1 MRVPKIRR
9 LGFALFIFATLAGMA
24 GCVHKIWVTEARQ
37 IPLSGADHV
46 IKSPL
51 RAHLTDGSTVVYSQ
65 GATIS
70 GGRIIGTGLAYPL
83 LDDTHSTVRHWVPLD
98 SVVGVE
104 TFEGKLLMAQSVTLS
119 IAASALTGVA
129 TIALLKAIFG
139 SCPTVYSD
147 TGSGAVLQAEGFSYA
162 IAPLLENRDVDPL
175 NVRVDAD
182 DKIRLE
188 LRNEALETHYI
199 NHIELLAVRHAKDD
213 VVIPDQGGKLVMVGP
228 ASALVSARDRAG
240 RDVRAELASADS
252 QLFAS
257 APATVNAA
265 HAGDLDDWLDLEA
278 NDLPAGDSVAV
289 VLRLRNSL
297 LNTVLLYD
305 GILGGRDA
313 ADWMTGGLQ
322 NIGTALDVA
331 RWYTRTMGMHA
342 TVDGVPLSGPTAK
355 EHARLSDVGPI
366 AFRDVAI
373 MLPRTERNAKRVRV
387 RLRFVADQWRIDRA
401 VIAGRIAR
409 PTQTTVHLTRVVV
422 PNPARGG
429 PAVADTAALH
439 ALADADDR
447 YLQTQ
452 PGQRMTLE
460 FAAPSHASS
469 EPDPRARSRS
479 TPVNDSTISY
489 LIAWQGWYR
498 EWIRGSWLADPT
510 RTTPWVPGDSAVAT
524 ALTRWRDKR
533 DGLERAFY
541 SSRIPV
547 R

>member
-1 MRVPKIRR
+1 MRVPSVRR
-9 LGFALFIFATLAGMA
+9 LGFAFFILATLAGVA
-24 GCVHKIWVTEARQ
+24 GCVHKVWVTEARQ
-37 IPLSGADHV
+37 IPLPSKDRLADANHV
-46 IKSPL
+46 INSPL
-51 RAHLTDGSTVVYSQ
+51 RAHLVDGSTVVYSQ
-65 GATIS
+65 GAEIR
-70 GGRIIGTGLAYPL
+70 GGQIVGTGLAYAL
-83 LDDTHSTVRHWVPLD
+83 FDDAHSTVRDRVPLD

-104 TFEGKLLMAQSVTLS
+104 TFEGKLLMAQSITLS
-119 IAASALTGVA
+119 VAASALTGVA
-129 TIALLKAIFG
+129 TVALLKALFG

-147 TGSGAVLQAEGFSYA
+147 TGSGNVLQAEGFSYA

-188 LRNEALETHYI
+188 LRNEALETHFI
-199 NHIELLAVRHAKDD
+199 NHIELLAVRHGKED
-213 VVIPDQGGKLVMVGP
+213 VVIPDQNAKLVMVGP
-228 ASALVSARDRAG
+228 ANALVVARDRAG
-240 RDVRAELASADS
+240 RDVRSELASADS
-252 QLFAS
+252 QIFAS
-257 APATVNAA
+257 APATVNGA

-278 NDLPAGDSVAV
+278 TDLPPGDSVAV

-322 NIGTALDVA
+322 NIGTALDVS
-331 RWYTRTMGMHA
+331 RWYIRTMGMHA
-342 TVDGVPLSGPTAK
+342 TVDGVPLPTLATK

-366 AFRDVAI
+366 AFRSVAI
-373 MLPRTERNAKRVRV
+373 VLPRPARDAKRVRV
-387 RLRFVADQWRIDRA
+387 RLRFVADDWRIDRA
-401 VIAGRIAR
+401 VIAGHVSR

-429 PAVADTAALH
+429 SPVVDSAALR

-460 FAAPSHASS
+460 FAARRPTA
-469 EPDPRARSRS
+469 
-479 TPVNDSTISY
+479 DSTTSY

-510 RTTPWVPGDSAVAT
+510 RTTPWVPGDSAVST
-524 ALTRWRDKR
+524 ALTRWRSKR

>member
-1 MRVPKIRR
+1 MRVPGVRPI
-9 LGFALFIFATLAGMA
+9 GIALFVLATLAGMA
-24 GCVHKIWVTEARQ
+24 GCVHKIWVTEAHDVSLPGKDARRDAFQ
-37 IPLSGADHV
+37 YIN
-46 IKSPL
+46 SPL
-51 RAHLTDGSTVVYSQ
+51 RAHLTDGSTVVFSQ
-65 GATIS
+65 GATIR
-70 GGRIIGTGLAYPL
+70 GGQIVGTGMAYPL
-83 LDDTHSTVRHWVPLD
+83 LDDLHSTVRDRVPLD

-104 TFEGKLLMAQSVTLS
+104 AFEGKVLMAQSVTLS
-119 IAASALTGVA
+119 IAASALTGAA
-129 TIALLKAIFG
+129 TIALLKAVFG
-139 SCPTVYSD
+139 SCPTVYAD
-147 TGSGAVLQAEGFSYA
+147 TGTGAVLQAEGFSYA

-182 DKIRLE
+182 DRIRLE
-188 LRNEALETHYI
+188 LRNEALETHFI
-199 NHIELLAVRHAKDD
+199 NHIELLAVRHAKDA
-213 VVIPDQGGKLVMVGP
+213 VVIPDQGGKLVEVGL
-228 ASALVSARDRAG
+228 AAALTSARDRSG
-240 RDVRAELASADS
+240 RDVRVELARADS

-257 APATVNAA
+257 APATVNSA
-265 HAGDLDDWLDLEA
+265 HAGDLDDWIDLEA
-278 NDLPAGDSVAV
+278 DDLPNGDSVAV

-322 NIGTALDVA
+322 NIGTALDVS
-331 RWYTRTMGMHA
+331 RWYIRTMGMHA
-342 TVDGVPLSGPTAK
+342 TVDGVPLPASTVR

-373 MLPRTERNAKRVRV
+373 VLPRSRKDAKHVRV
-387 RLRFVADQWRIDRA
+387 RLRFVADDWRIDRA
-401 VIAGRIAR
+401 VIAGTVSR
-409 PTQTTVHLTRVVV
+409 PTPSTVHLTRVVV
-422 PNPARGG
+422 PNPAHGG
-429 PAVADTAALH
+429 PAVADTAALR

-460 FAAPSHASS
+460 FATKPAAG
-469 EPDPRARSRS
+469 
-479 TPVNDSTISY
+479 DSTTSY

-498 EWIRGSWLADPT
+498 EWIRGSWLANPT
-510 RTTPWVPGDSAVAT
+510 RTTAWVPGDSAVST
-524 ALTRWRDKR
+524 ALTRWRSKR

>member
-1 MRVPKIRR
+1 MRVPSVRR
-9 LGFALFIFATLAGMA
+9 LGFTLFTLATLAALA
-24 GCVHKIWVTEARQ
+24 GCVHKIWVTEAREL
-37 IPLSGADHV
+37 PLRGKGGLASAQYF
-46 IKSPL
+46 ISSPL
-51 RAHLTDGSTVVYSQ
+51 RAHLADGSTVVYGK
-65 GATIS
+65 GATI
-70 GGRIIGTGLAYPL
+70 GGGHIIGLGMAYPL
-83 LDDTHSTVRHWVPLD
+83 LDDVHATVRDQVPLD

-119 IAASALTGVA
+119 VAASALTGVA
-129 TIALLKAIFG
+129 TVALLKAIFG

-162 IAPLLENRDVDPL
+162 IAPLLEHRDVDPL
-175 NVRVDAD
+175 DVRVDGD
-182 DKIRLE
+182 DRIRLE
-188 LRNEALETHYI
+188 LRNEALETHFI
-199 NHIELLAVRHAKDD
+199 NHIELLAVRHAKDAL
-213 VVIPDQGGKLVMVGP
+213 VIPDQGGRLVMVGP
-228 ASALVSARDRAG
+228 ATALVAAHDRAG
-240 RDVRAELASADS
+240 RDVRAELARADS
-252 QLFAS
+252 QLFAT

-305 GILGGRDA
+305 GMLGGRDA

-322 NIGTALDVA
+322 NIGTALDVS

-342 TVDGVPLSGPTAK
+342 TTVGVPLSSPTAK
-355 EHARLSDVGPI
+355 EHARLGDVGPI

-373 MLPRTERNAKRVRV
+373 VLPRAERDAKHVRV
-387 RLRFVADQWRIDRA
+387 RLRFVADDWRIDRA
-401 VIAGRIAR
+401 VIAGRVSR
-409 PTQTTVHLTRVVV
+409 PTPSTVHLARVVV

-429 PAVADTAALH
+429 PAVVDTAALG

-460 FAAPSHASS
+460 FVVRRP
-469 EPDPRARSRS
+469 
-479 TPVNDSTISY
+479 TTDSTTSY

-510 RTTPWVPGDSAVAT
+510 RTTAWVPGDSAVST
-524 ALTRWRDKR
+524 ALTRWRNTR
-533 DGLERAFY
+533 EGLERAFY

>member
-1 MRVPKIRR
+1 MQAPSVRR
-9 LGFALFIFATLAGMA
+9 TGFALVVLATLASIG
-24 GCVHKIWVTEARQ
+24 GCVHKFWVTEAHDVSLPTKDRRADAFQQ
-37 IPLSGADHV
+37 I
-46 IKSPL
+46 KTPL
-51 RAHLTDGSTVVYSQ
+51 RAHLTDGSTVVYRQ
-65 GATIS
+65 GATIQEGHIVGS
-70 GGRIIGTGLAYPL
+70 GLAYPL
-83 LDDTHSTVRHWVPLD
+83 LDDTHSTVRNRVPLD

-104 TFEGKLLMAQSVTLS
+104 TFEGKVLMAQSVTLS
-119 IAASALTGVA
+119 IAASALTGAA
-129 TIALLKAIFG
+129 TILLLKAVFG

-182 DKIRLE
+182 DMIRLE
-188 LRNEALETHYI
+188 LRNEALETHFI
-199 NHIELLAVRHAKDD
+199 NHIELLAVRHARDA
-213 VVIPDQGGKLVMVGP
+213 VVIPDQGAKLVTVGP
-228 ASALVSARDRAG
+228 ATALVAAHDRAG
-240 RDVRAELASADS
+240 RDIRAALAEADS

-265 HAGDLDDWLDLEA
+265 HAGDLDDWIDLEA
-278 NDLPAGDSVAV
+278 GDLPAGDSIAV

-305 GILGGRDA
+305 GILGGLDA

-322 NIGTALDVA
+322 NIGTALDVS

-342 TVDGVPLSGPTAK
+342 TVDGVPLPTPAAR

-373 MLPRTERNAKRVRV
+373 ILPRARRDAKSVRV
-387 RLRFVADQWRIDRA
+387 RLRFVADDWRIDRA
-401 VIAGRIAR
+401 VISGSVSR
-409 PTQTTVHLTRVVV
+409 PTPATVHLARVVV

-429 PAVADTAALH
+429 PPVADTAALR

-460 FAAPSHASS
+460 FAAKPTA
-469 EPDPRARSRS
+469 A
-479 TPVNDSTISY
+479 DSATSY

-498 EWIRGSWLADPT
+498 EWIRGSWLADPA
-510 RTTPWVPGDSAVAT
+510 RTTPWVPGDSAVST
-524 ALTRWRDKR
+524 ALTRWRTKR

>member
-1 MRVPKIRR
+1 MRVPNVRR
-9 LGFALFIFATLAGMA
+9 LGLALFVGTVLAGLA
-24 GCVHKIWVTEARQ
+24 GCVHKIWVTEARDV
-37 IPLSGADHV
+37 PLAGLAAPHV
-46 IKSPL
+46 ITSPF
-51 RAHLTDGSTVVYSQ
+51 RAHLADGSTIVYGK
-65 GATIS
+65 GATIN
-70 GGRIIGTGLAYPL
+70 GGQIAGIGMSYPL
-83 LDDTHSTVRHWVPLD
+83 LDDVHATVRDRVPLD

-104 TFEGKLLMAQSVTLS
+104 TFEGKLLTAQSVTLS
-119 IAASALTGVA
+119 IAASAVTG
-129 TIALLKAIFG
+129 IAAVGLLKALFG

-182 DKIRLE
+182 DRIRLE

-199 NHIELLAVRHAKDD
+199 NHIELLAVRHAKVD
-213 VVIPDQGGKLVMVGP
+213 VVIPDQGGKLLMVGP
-228 ASALVSARDRAG
+228 AAALVAAHDRAG
-240 RDVRAELASADS
+240 RDIRAELASADS
-252 QLFAS
+252 QLFVS

-265 HAGDLDDWLDLEA
+265 HAGDLDDWIDLEA
-278 NDLPAGDSVAV
+278 DNLPAGDSVAV

-322 NIGTALDVA
+322 NLGTAFDVA

-342 TVDGVPLSGPTAK
+342 TTDGAPMPTPTAQ

-373 MLPRTERNAKRVRV
+373 VLPRAQRNAKRVRV
-387 RLRFVADQWRIDRA
+387 RLRFVADDWRIDRA
-401 VIAGRIAR
+401 VIAGQLTR
-409 PTQTTVHLTRVVV
+409 PTPATVHLTKIVV

-429 PAVADTAALH
+429 PPVADTAALA

-460 FAAPSHASS
+460 FAARRTTS
-469 EPDPRARSRS
+469 
-479 TPVNDSTISY
+479 DSTTSY

-498 EWIRGSWLADPT
+498 EWIRGSWLAEPT
-510 RTTPWVPGDSAVAT
+510 RTTAWVPGDSAVST
-524 ALTRWRDKR
+524 ALTRWRNKR